1 MEPWL
6 TPPLV
11 RPRQRGKPPWRQTG
25 GGRVRLQVL
34 GVDHGPV
41 RFYALTRQRNEDTV
55 QHTEQASTHNTIV
68 KRLVRAVSFGRIL
81 PLQSMLD
88 HVNDP
93 AGHRRVA
100 RRERA
105 EKTAISAPIGAHS
118 VKTDRAWRQTA
129 AKSRLTLLRAEPRN

>member
-1 MEPWL
+1 M
-6 TPPLV
+6 
-11 RPRQRGKPPWRQTG
+11 
-25 GGRVRLQVL
+25 RLQVL

-93 AGHRRVA
+93 ADHPPVIDA
-100 RRERA
+100 WHAVRER
-105 EKTAISAPIGAHS
+105 KKRRYQRQSA
-118 VKTDRAWRQTA
+118 
-129 AKSRLTLLRAEPRN
+129 LTQ